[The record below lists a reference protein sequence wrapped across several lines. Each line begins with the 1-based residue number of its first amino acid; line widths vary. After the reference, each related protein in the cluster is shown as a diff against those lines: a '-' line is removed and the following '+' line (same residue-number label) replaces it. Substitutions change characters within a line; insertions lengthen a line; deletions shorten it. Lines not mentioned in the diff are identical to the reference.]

1 MHKVSDRL
9 LLFATIAVAVMV
21 GGCQSVYYNTME
33 KFGYQKRE
41 ILVDRVE
48 DARDENQKTAAQ
60 FNSALAQFS
69 QVVNFEG
76 GQLEEKYEQLNS
88 EFKRCESSAETVR
101 KRIDAVEDVGKALFD
116 EWEAELKQYTNA
128 KLRNASQQKLAR
140 TRRQYDQLIRSMKR
154 AETKIDPVLSA
165 FRDQVLYLKH
175 NLNARAIASLQTEL
189 ISIENNVASLIREME
204 AAISEADEFIR
215 AMGEIT

>member
-9 LLFATIAVAVMV
+9 LLFAALAIGVTVS
-21 GGCQSVYYNTME
+21 GCQSVYYNTME

-41 ILVDRVE
+41 ILVDRVK
-48 DARDENQKTAAQ
+48 DARDENQKTAEQ

-76 GQLEEKYEQLNS
+76 GKLEEKYEQLNT
-88 EFKRCESSAETVR
+88 EFQRCESSAEAVR
-101 KRIDAVEDVGKALFD
+101 KRIAAVEDVGEALFD

-128 KLRNASQQKLAR
+128 KLRKASQQKLVR

-154 AETKIDPVLSA
+154 AESKIDPVLSA

-175 NLNARAIASLQTEL
+175 NLNAKAIASLQTEL
-189 ISIENNVASLIREME
+189 ISVENNVASLVREMQ
-204 AAISEADEFIR
+204 AAISEADGFIR
-215 AMGEIT
+215 SMGEIT

>member
-1 MHKVSDRL
+1 MHKVPGQL
-9 LLFATIAVAVMV
+9 LLFATIAATITA

-41 ILVDRVE
+41 ILVDRVKE
-48 DARDENQKTAAQ
+48 ARDENQKTAEQ

-69 QVVNFEG
+69 QVVNFDG
-76 GQLEEKYEQLNS
+76 GNLEEKYEQLSS
-88 EFKRCESSAETVR
+88 EYERCESSAAAVR
-101 KRIDAVEDVGKALFD
+101 KRINAVEGVGAALFD

-128 KLRNASQQKLAR
+128 NLRNASQQKLVQ
-140 TRRQYDQLIRSMKR
+140 TRRQYDRLIRSMHR
-154 AETKIDPVLSA
+154 AESKIDPVLSA

-189 ISIENNVASLIREME
+189 VSIENNVASLVREMQT
-204 AAISEADEFIR
+204 AISEADGFIKT
-215 AMGEIT
+215 MGKTT

>member
-9 LLFATIAVAVMV
+9 LFFAALAIAVTIS
-21 GGCQSVYYNTME
+21 GCQSVYYNTME

-41 ILVDRVE
+41 ILVDRVK
-48 DARDENQKTAAQ
+48 DARDENKKTAEQ

-76 GQLEEKYEQLNS
+76 GNLEEKHEQLNA
-88 EFKRCESSAETVR
+88 EFQRCESSAEAVK
-101 KRIDAVEDVGKALFD
+101 KRIAAVEDVGEALFD
-116 EWEAELKQYTNA
+116 EWEAELKQYTNT
-128 KLRNASQQKLAR
+128 KLRRASQQKLVR

-154 AETKIDPVLSA
+154 AESKIDPVLSA

-175 NLNARAIASLQTEL
+175 NLNAKAIASLQTEL
-189 ISIENNVASLIREME
+189 ISVENNVASLVREME
-204 AAISEADEFIR
+204 EAISEADGFIK
-215 AMGEIT
+215 AMGETT